1 MKKLIIAALAV
12 AAATT
17 MYAQGTVSM
26 VSDNAVTYG
35 ASCGALVDT
44 KVGPE
49 IVGNLMYEGQI
60 MATQAFANSTKGN
73 PTGKMKGDVV
83 ATLLPAGVTVSG
95 LTVQAINPSDSQY
108 FGESAPFSYTT
119 GNPNGV
125 PPTTPEDSLKF
136 DSFTVEYIPE
146 PTTIALG
153 ILGLSSLLVLRR
165 RD

>member
-26 VSDNAVTYG
+26 VSDNAVTY
-35 ASCGALVDT
+35 ADSCGALAGT
-44 KVGPE
+44 KVGSE
-49 IVGNLMYEGQI
+49 LTGNLMFEGQI
-60 MATQAFANSTKGN
+60 MASQPFAMSSKGA

-83 ATLLPAGVTVSG
+83 STLLPAGVKVDG
-95 LTVQAINPSDSQY
+95 LTVQAINPTDPQY

-119 GNPNGV
+119 GDPNGV

-136 DSFTVEYIPE
+136 DSFQVEYIPE

-153 ILGLSSLLVLRR
+153 ILGL
-165 RD
+165 RDRKSVV